1 MFAFIEM
8 QFGGDTI
15 EGGNDE
21 KTSIV
26 LFEDLS
32 VAVVVEI
39 VLFSI
44 FIFVTLLSRKKLRT
58 GM

>member
-1 MFAFIEM
+1 VFAFIEM

-21 KTSIV
+21 KNSIV

-44 FIFVTLLSRKKLRT
+44 FIFVTLLSRKKLQT